1 MKITKVC
8 CQGCGADLQVDETV
22 RYVTCNYCHARLEVV
37 HDPSV
42 THTRLMEKLEK
53 NTERMAENLRVI
65 ELQNELARMDR
76 EWEQE
81 RETFMVEGKHGKR
94 SLPSKD
100 ASAMSLVVG
109 VIAGLILLGISL
121 SSGNS
126 SVFGFVGLL
135 VAVLSI
141 VQTIKGLSQASE
153 YDRAL
158 SMFEERRADLIR
170 QIGQARQL

>member
-1 MKITKVC
+1 MVLPSCAAMKITKVC
-8 CQGCGADLQVDETV
+8 CQGCGTDLQIDETV

-53 NTERMAENLRVI
+53 NTERMAENLKVI
-65 ELQNELARMDR
+65 ELQNELALMDR

-81 RETFMVEGKHGKR
+81 RESFMVDGKHGNR

-100 ASAMSLVVG
+100 ASAMSLAIG
-109 VIAGLILLGISL
+109 VIAGLILLGIS
-121 SSGNS
+121 SSRGNS

-135 VAVLSI
+135 VVVLS
-141 VQTIKGLSQASE
+141 S
-153 YDRAL
+153 
-158 SMFEERRADLIR
+158 
-170 QIGQARQL
+170 